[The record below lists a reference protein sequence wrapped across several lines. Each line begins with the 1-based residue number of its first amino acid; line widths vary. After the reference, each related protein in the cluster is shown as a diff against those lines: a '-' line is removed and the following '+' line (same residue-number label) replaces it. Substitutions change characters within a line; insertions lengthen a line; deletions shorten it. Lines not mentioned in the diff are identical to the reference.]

1 MTPLLRKLFG
11 INWVLVL
18 TMYGLLVFGLFAIE
32 SAARHLTGGG
42 ELFADRQKEWILIGS
57 VAYWLSALLDYRWLR
72 LFGLPLYLAGL
83 VLTGMAMAQGS
94 EEHQITLFGL
104 AFQPAQVAIAGGIVL
119 ASVLVHDLGRLHR
132 WLREPLV
139 KIGVIGGVCAVPF
152 LMVVK
157 MGDMG
162 SAIVWLPVTVVLLL
176 MSGVPFRHLTLLC
189 SAGAGAAAI
198 VFFVLLPMASPR
210 GADRID
216 LYLDML
222 RGKPVDVSDE
232 AYAPYYVSMAVGK
245 AGWSGIGHRA
255 TAARGSMSLHDKG
268 FIPKRT
274 AHNDFIFAVI
284 AEEHGFR
291 GSLLL
296 VTGFSL
302 LLVTCLFIG
311 FYARDL
317 AGRMLVGGVVALVF
331 AHLFE
336 NVGMCVLLTPITGI
350 PLPLVSYS
358 GTFVVICM
366 FLLGLVQSVW
376 IHRRPLDEAPAE
388 ARDPARPA
396 AKAFAVHARIP
407 PGM

>member
-32 SAARHLTGGG
+32 SAARHLKGGG

-94 EEHQITLFGL
+94 EEHQITLLGL

-350 PLPLVSYS
+350 PLPFISYG
-358 GTFVVICM
+358 GTFMVALL
-366 FLLGLVQSVW
+366 FLMGLVQSVW
-376 IHRRPLDEAPAE
+376 IHRDVQEEEKPKPAPAM
-388 ARDPARPA
+388 RP
-396 AKAFAVHARIP
+396 FA
-407 PGM
+407 PGGLA